1 MIYSGSIVFIEP
13 DKLEEVTNI
22 LADFSEIEVHGASE
36 DKKQLVVSIETE
48 SDEQL
53 EELSRKIK
61 SFEQIL
67 DIGHHVMHFED
78 EVDKILQGRKIP
90 DLKGFQRSR
99 RREKNPLEEV

>member
-13 DKLEEVTNI
+13 DCLEEV
-22 LADFSEIEVHGASE
+22 SEMLDDLQGVDIHGVSK
-36 DKKQLVVSIETE
+36 DKKQLVVSIEAE
-48 SDEQL
+48 SDELL

-61 SFEQIL
+61 SFEPVL

-78 EVDKILQGRKIP
+78 EVDNILQGKKIP

-99 RREKNPLEEV
+99 RREKNPLDAV